1 MKDPMNDSIVEPLLA
16 QAYGGDRAAFDRL
29 FDRFRAALRQF
40 IDVRLDRQLRA
51 RVDPSDVVQ
60 EAQLEAF
67 QRLAEF
73 VERRPMPFRV
83 WLHKTARQRL
93 AQLRRHHLAAVK
105 RSARREQP
113 LPDHT
118 SVLIAGKLLATS
130 NVAAS
135 SPTQHLA
142 RREASQAVG
151 EALAA
156 LPEIDREILVMR
168 TVDGLSYEETAAILD
183 IAPAAARKRYGRAL
197 LRLRKLLFE
206 SGMAE
211 P

>member
-1 MKDPMNDSIVEPLLA
+1 MKDPMNDQSVEPLLA
-16 QAYGGDRAAFDRL
+16 QACGGDRAAFDRL

-51 RVDPSDVVQ
+51 RLDPSDVVQ

-93 AQLRRHHLAAVK
+93 AQMRRHHLAAVK
-105 RSARREQP
+105 RSARREKP
-113 LPDHT
+113 LPDRT
-118 SVLIAGKLLATS
+118 SVLITGKLIATS
-130 NVAAS
+130 NAAAS

-151 EALAA
+151 RALAA

-168 TVDGLSYEETAAILD
+168 TVDGLSYDEAASILD

-206 SGMAE
+206 SGIAE